1 MVIVTSRAL
10 PTSAMYDDTPAPLNA
25 EPTLM
30 PSMLTRPSLV
40 RPPAPPKTTMP
51 GTTWVSIAAPACVT
65 VFGISCIRLL
75 YERVAGIDEMMSLS
89 STVWRR
95 MLWTSTIGD
104 SPVTVIVSSIEPTLS
119 SASTVAVNVP
129 GSSMP

>member
-30 PSMLTRPSLV
+30 PSTLTRPSLV

-75 YERVAGIDEMMSLS
+75 
-89 STVWRR
+89 
-95 MLWTSTIGD
+95 
-104 SPVTVIVSSIEPTLS
+104 
-119 SASTVAVNVP
+119 
-129 GSSMP
+129 